1 MRQQANKMDSLQ
13 NLLANHFYTEG
24 RLISEKGNKSYVPVF
39 VFDQR
44 MNFSPK
50 LKM

>member
-1 MRQQANKMDSLQ
+1 MDSLQ